1 MLTLRQNSYLRG
13 KGRKALHGAG
23 NAWMWDGAVPQ
34 GFSRRPLY
42 DTTLNQTTAL
52 PGRPVAYL
60 LRQDRTTSG
69 ANHIMAARVRTTGT
83 QSAT

>member
-1 MLTLRQNSYLRG
+1 M
-13 KGRKALHGAG
+13 HGAG

-42 DTTLNQTTAL
+42 DAILIQTTAL
-52 PGRPVAYL
+52 PGRQAAYL
-60 LRQDRTTSG
+60 LRQDRTTTG

-83 QSAT
+83 DSAT

>member
-1 MLTLRQNSYLRG
+1 M
-13 KGRKALHGAG
+13 HGAG

-42 DTTLNQTTAL
+42 DAYLIETTAL
-52 PGRPVAYL
+52 PGRQAAYL
-60 LRQDRTTSG
+60 LRQDRTTRG
-69 ANHIMAARVRTTGT
+69 ANHIMAATVRTTGT